1 MRSASAQNAKSR
13 TFPHVLFATG
23 NDPFPCLRW

>member
-1 MRSASAQNAKSR
+1 MRSAGGQNAKSR

-23 NDPFPCLRW
+23 NDPFRRLRW